1 MIEIDEKVFWWPLNR
16 AFKGQKKDLENDE
29 VTSNFHDFASRG
41 FTEIIRSNESIFSE
55 KICIKE
61 CLEIEI
67 TQVVCCGHP
76 QNIYFM
82 LNSSNIFHCVK
93 PEEMWTEKGKFHLIR
108 LENRGD
114 IVYECTMGDSTI

>member
-61 CLEIEI
+61 CLEVEK
-67 TQVVCCGHP
+67 TQVVYCGHP
-76 QNIYFM
+76 QNNHFM
-82 LNSSNIFHCVK
+82 LNSATMFYCDRRPTVNSQKVYCTTAVALSF
-93 PEEMWTEKGKFHLIR
+93 LIKSWHQPR
-108 LENRGD
+108 YKD
-114 IVYECTMGDSTI
+114 

>member
-41 FTEIIRSNESIFSE
+41 FTEIIRSDESIFSE

-61 CLEIEI
+61 CLEVGETEAVWCSHPLKKLFSIEQYYHVPLWYSKRKHHYRK
-67 TQVVCCGHP
+67 TD
-76 QNIYFM
+76 M
-82 LNSSNIFHCVK
+82 LVMAWPTVTIFQ
-93 PEEMWTEKGKFHLIR
+93 
-108 LENRGD
+108 
-114 IVYECTMGDSTI
+114 